1 MKHGRLAEF
10 SASEAGHTR
19 RTMESV
25 SRAALHMANYVR
37 EPNDDSE
44 AATDGNLASA
54 EERSAWDH
62 VLLARHPQRPHSL
75 DYITRL
81 IDGFSEIHGD
91 RVFGDDPAV
100 VCGFGSFR
108 GRQVMA
114 IGQQKGRKTEER
126 VHRNFGMPRPEGY
139 RKALRC
145 MKLAEKFG
153 RPIVTLLDTPG
164 AYPGKDAEERGQ
176 AEAIARN
183 LYEMANLRVPLVAAC
198 IGEGG
203 SGGALAL
210 GVGNR
215 VLMMENAVYSVISPE
230 SCAAIVWRDS
240 GKAELAASALKMT
253 AVDLKNLGL
262 VDEIISEPQG
272 GAHEDVDC
280 AATLLGDALERNLES
295 LAAES
300 ADELIEG
307 RYEKFRCMGS
317 FFEDVQ

>member
-1 MKHGRLAEF
+1 
-10 SASEAGHTR
+10 
-19 RTMESV
+19 
-25 SRAALHMANYVR
+25 MANHV
-37 EPNDDSE
+37 EKPDEDS
-44 AATDGNLASA
+44 AAAADGNLATA
-54 EERSAWDH
+54 TERSAWDH

-75 DYITRL
+75 DYISRL
-81 IDGFSEIHGD
+81 VDGFSEIHGD
-91 RVFGDDPAV
+91 RLFGDDPAI

-108 GRQVMA
+108 GQQVMA

-183 LYEMANLRVPLVAAC
+183 LYEMANLRVPLIAAC

-253 AVDLKNLGL
+253 AVDLKELGL
-262 VDEIISEPQG
+262 VDEIVSEPNN
-272 GAHEDVDC
+272 GAHEDLDQ
-280 AATLLGDALERNLES
+280 AATLLGDALERNLEL
-295 LAAES
+295 LAAQS
-300 ADELIEG
+300 ADELVEG
-307 RYEKFRCMGS
+307 RYEKFRSMGS

>member
-1 MKHGRLAEF
+1 MTKRVQEP
-10 SASEAGHTR
+10 SENPVPVPEGDPA
-19 RTMESV
+19 
-25 SRAALHMANYVR
+25 
-37 EPNDDSE
+37 
-44 AATDGNLASA
+44 AATD
-54 EERSAWDH
+54 RSAWEH

-91 RVFGDDPAV
+91 RAFGDDPAI
-100 VCGFGSFR
+100 VCGFGSLR
-108 GRQVMA
+108 GKQVMA

-126 VHRNFGMPRPEGY
+126 VYRNFGMPRPEGY
-139 RKALRC
+139 RKALRS

-153 RPIVTLLDTPG
+153 RPIITLLDTPG

-183 LYEMANLRVPLVAAC
+183 LYEMASLKVPLITAC

-240 GKAELAASALKMT
+240 GKAELAASALKLT
-253 AVDLKNLGL
+253 ATDLRDLGL
-262 VDEIISEPQG
+262 VDEIIPEPKD
-272 GAHEDVDC
+272 GAQEDVDQ
-280 AATLLGDALERNLES
+280 AAILLGDALERSLEG
-295 LAAES
+295 LAAQS
-300 ADELIEG
+300 ADELVEG
-307 RYEKFRCMGS
+307 RYEKFRSMGS

>member
-1 MKHGRLAEF
+1 
-10 SASEAGHTR
+10 
-19 RTMESV
+19 
-25 SRAALHMANYVR
+25 MANHV
-37 EPNDDSE
+37 EKPDEDS
-44 AATDGNLASA
+44 AAAADGNLATA
-54 EERSAWDH
+54 MERSAWDH

-75 DYITRL
+75 DYISRM

-91 RVFGDDPAV
+91 RVFGDDPAIV
-100 VCGFGSFR
+100 SGFGSFR
-108 GRQVMA
+108 GQQVMA

-183 LYEMANLRVPLVAAC
+183 LYEMANLRVPLIAAC

-253 AVDLKNLGL
+253 AVDLKDLGL
-262 VDEIISEPQG
+262 VDEIVSEPNN
-272 GAHEDVDC
+272 GAHEDLDQ
-280 AATLLGDALERNLES
+280 AATLLGDALERNLEL
-295 LAAES
+295 LAAQS
-300 ADELIEG
+300 ADELVEG
-307 RYEKFRCMGS
+307 RYEKFRSMGS

>member
-1 MKHGRLAEF
+1 MTKRAQEP
-10 SASEAGHTR
+10 SENP
-19 RTMESV
+19 V
-25 SRAALHMANYVR
+25 PAADGGPV
-37 EPNDDSE
+37 E
-44 AATDGNLASA
+44 AA
-54 EERSAWDH
+54 ERSAWEH

-91 RVFGDDPAV
+91 RAFGDDPAI
-100 VCGFGSFR
+100 VCGFGSLR
-108 GRQVMA
+108 GKQVMA

-126 VHRNFGMPRPEGY
+126 VYRNFGMPRPEGY
-139 RKALRC
+139 RKALRS

-153 RPIVTLLDTPG
+153 RPIITLLDTPG

-183 LYEMANLRVPLVAAC
+183 LYEMASLKVPLITAC

-240 GKAELAASALKMT
+240 GKAELAANALKLT
-253 AVDLKNLGL
+253 AMDLRELGL
-262 VDEIISEPQG
+262 VDEIIPEPQD
-272 GAHEDVDC
+272 GAHEDVDQ
-280 AATLLGDALERNLES
+280 AAILLGDALERSLEA
-295 LAAES
+295 LAAQSE
-300 ADELIEG
+300 DELVEG
-307 RYEKFRCMGS
+307 RHEKFRSMGS

>member
-1 MKHGRLAEF
+1 MAKRVQEPSENPVSAAE
-10 SASEAGHTR
+10 GD
-19 RTMESV
+19 
-25 SRAALHMANYVR
+25 
-37 EPNDDSE
+37 P
-44 AATDGNLASA
+44 ATVT
-54 EERSAWDH
+54 ERSAWEH

-91 RVFGDDPAV
+91 RAFGDDPAI
-100 VCGFGSFR
+100 VCGFGSLR
-108 GRQVMA
+108 GKQVMA

-139 RKALRC
+139 RKALRV

-183 LYEMANLRVPLVAAC
+183 LYEMASLKVPLITAC

-253 AVDLKNLGL
+253 ATDLRELGL
-262 VDEIISEPQG
+262 VDEIVPEPQD
-272 GAHEDVDC
+272 GAHEDVDQ
-280 AATLLGDALERNLES
+280 AAILLGDALERNLEA
-295 LAAES
+295 LAAQS
-300 ADELIEG
+300 AEELVEG
-307 RYEKFRCMGS
+307 RYEKFRSMGS

>member
-1 MKHGRLAEF
+1 MAKRVQEPSENPVPAAEGDP
-10 SASEAGHTR
+10 STAAG
-19 RTMESV
+19 
-25 SRAALHMANYVR
+25 
-37 EPNDDSE
+37 
-44 AATDGNLASA
+44 
-54 EERSAWDH
+54 RSAWEH

-75 DYITRL
+75 DYIARL

-91 RVFGDDPAV
+91 RAFGDDPAI
-100 VCGFGSFR
+100 VCGFGSLR
-108 GRQVMA
+108 GKQVMA

-139 RKALRC
+139 RKALRS

-153 RPIVTLLDTPG
+153 RPIITLLDTPG

-183 LYEMANLRVPLVAAC
+183 LYEMASLKVPLVTAC

-210 GVGNR
+210 GMGNR

-240 GKAELAASALKMT
+240 GKAELAANALKLT
-253 AVDLKNLGL
+253 AVDLRDLGL
-262 VDEIISEPQG
+262 VDEIIREPQD
-272 GAHEDVDC
+272 GAHEDVDQ
-280 AATLLGDALERNLES
+280 AAILLGDALERSLEA
-295 LAAES
+295 LAAQS
-300 ADELIEG
+300 ADELVES
-307 RYEKFRCMGS
+307 RYEKFRRMGS
-317 FFEDVQ
+317 FFENVQ

>member
-1 MKHGRLAEF
+1 
-10 SASEAGHTR
+10 
-19 RTMESV
+19 
-25 SRAALHMANYVR
+25 MANHV
-37 EPNDDSE
+37 EKPDEDS
-44 AATDGNLASA
+44 AAAADGNLATA
-54 EERSAWDH
+54 TERSAWDH

-75 DYITRL
+75 DYISRL
-81 IDGFSEIHGD
+81 VDGFSEIHGD
-91 RVFGDDPAV
+91 RLFGDDPAI

-108 GRQVMA
+108 GQQVMA

-183 LYEMANLRVPLVAAC
+183 LYEMANLRVPLIAAC

-253 AVDLKNLGL
+253 AVDLKDLGL
-262 VDEIISEPQG
+262 VDEIVSEPNN
-272 GAHEDVDC
+272 GAHEDLDQ
-280 AATLLGDALERNLES
+280 AATLLGDALERNLEL
-295 LAAES
+295 LAAQS
-300 ADELIEG
+300 ADELVEG
-307 RYEKFRCMGS
+307 RYEKFRSMGS

>member
-1 MKHGRLAEF
+1 MAKYVKKQDED
-10 SASEAGHTR
+10 SA
-19 RTMESV
+19 
-25 SRAALHMANYVR
+25 AAA
-37 EPNDDSE
+37 
-44 AATDGNLASA
+44 DGNLETAT
-54 EERSAWDH
+54 ERSAWDH

-75 DYITRL
+75 DYISRM

-91 RVFGDDPAV
+91 RVFGDDPAI

-108 GRQVMA
+108 GQQVMA

-153 RPIVTLLDTPG
+153 RPILTLLDTPG

-183 LYEMANLRVPLVAAC
+183 LYEMANLTVPLIAAC

-253 AVDLKNLGL
+253 AVDLKDLGL
-262 VDEIISEPQG
+262 VDEIVSEPKN
-272 GAHEDVDC
+272 GAHEDLDQ
-280 AATLLGDALERNLES
+280 AAALLGDALERNFEL
-295 LAAES
+295 LAGHS
-300 ADELIEG
+300 ADELVEG
-307 RYEKFRCMGS
+307 RYEKFRSMGS